1 MILVDANV
9 LIDVVVQPSTWTQWS
24 RQRLIE
30 GSATGLAINLVV
42 YAEIAPCFTDK
53 PAIDLFL
60 SDLAIQTIAMSENG
74 AYLAA
79 RAHQAY
85 RKSGGQRLTT
95 LPDFFIGAHASDS
108 KLALLTR
115 DPKRIRTYF
124 PDVVLIAPE

>member
-9 LIDVVVQPSTWTQWS
+9 LIDVVVQPSAWTQWS
-24 RQRLIE
+24 KQRLIE
-30 GSATGLAINLVV
+30 GSAGGLAINLIV
-42 YAEIAPCFTDK
+42 YAEIAPCFLDK
-53 PAIDLFL
+53 PSLDLFL
-60 SDLAIQTIAMSENG
+60 SDLAIHTIAMSENG

-95 LPDFFIGAHASDS
+95 LPDFFIGAHALDS
-108 KLALLTR
+108 QLALLTR

-124 PDVVLIAPE
+124 PDVVLIAP